1 MKVHYFGT
9 ETNNLTT
16 GGQKYME
23 EIIRYLSNRASISY
37 VVPDKECFLKGVKYR
52 LKFGAIK
59 SFFKANLWAIKKLMN
74 IKNNEII
81 ITNSYYRHILI
92 SFITLACVFKNC
104 TIITFVNAIY
114 YYSRDNKWLNFID
127 RILVFLFL
135 SSSSL
140 IIANSKST
148 RNELIKLGIKGSKIK
163 VIYPRLDL
171 PDETYVAM
179 RSENKDRLDIL
190 FVGYCDPV
198 KELDVL
204 IKAVGLCKH
213 LSFMLHIVGAN
224 TVHLEYTE
232 KLKSL
237 IRQYGIDDRVIF
249 HGRLEGK
256 ELVKMYAL
264 ADIFISP
271 GSGEGYGRVLIEAMY
286 YGLPVIGANRC
297 ASQELIDE
305 GVNGFLFNPGDFND
319 LKNKICLLYGDKRL
333 RKSMGIEG
341 EKKSAMANFSKNIG
355 EQFCEIITAE
365 GLLLNNRKEI

>member
-9 ETNNLTT
+9 ETNNPTT

-23 EIIRYLSNRASISY
+23 EIIRYLSNRVSISY
-37 VVPDKECFLKGVKYR
+37 VVPDKECFLKGVKYK
-52 LKFGAIK
+52 LKFGVIQ

-92 SFITLACVFKNC
+92 SLITLACIFKNC

-148 RNELIKLGIKGSKIK
+148 RNELIRLGINGRKIK

-171 PDETYVAM
+171 PDETYIAM
-179 RSENKDRLDIL
+179 RNENKDRLDIL

-213 LSFMLHIVGAN
+213 LSLMLHIVGAN
-224 TVHLEYTE
+224 TVHMEYTG

-237 IRQYGIDDRVIF
+237 IRQYGIDDKVKF

-264 ADIFISP
+264 ADVFISP

-297 ASQELIDE
+297 ASQELIDD
-305 GVNGFLFNPGDFND
+305 GVNGFLFDPGDFND
-319 LKNKICLLYGDKRL
+319 LKNKICLLCENKEL
-333 RKSMGIEG
+333 RKSMGMAG
-341 EKKSAMANFSKNIG
+341 KKKSAMANFSKNIG
-355 EQFCEIITAE
+355 EQFYEIITTE
-365 GLLLNNRKEI
+365 GILLNKCKEI